1 MATTKYAQIRYKVLD
16 SCFRNSGRTYTF
28 EDLMNE
34 CCDALSAI
42 DPSSNGISVRTLRD
56 DISFME
62 SDAGWQADIER
73 VKVSRKSIYR
83 YRDPNFSINNQPLS
97 KTELIQ
103 IKSALEIISRFDGM
117 PQFSWVNEIVTKINN
132 GFELKDNT
140 SNIISFDS
148 NAYLKGIEFL
158 GDIFNAIYNEQCLNI
173 SYKPFKAI
181 KKTEYIIHPYYLK
194 QYNNRWFLFGLN
206 DEYKTISNIALDRIV
221 EFEISKIKFIKN
233 KTINFNEYFEDI
245 IGVTKLESTKLCKI
259 ELLFNKEEAPYVITK
274 PIHESQKVKKHDE
287 NGLLITIE
295 VFPNI
300 ELEKV
305 ILSYGSGVKVIGP
318 KSFKDK
324 IKKTLLHTTDFYQ

>member
-1 MATTKYAQIRYKVLD
+1 
-16 SCFRNSGRTYTF
+16 
-28 EDLMNE
+28 
-34 CCDALSAI
+34 
-42 DPSSNGISVRTLRD
+42 
-56 DISFME
+56 ME

-140 SNIISFDS
+140 SHIISFDS

-158 GDIFNAIYNEQCLNI
+158 GDLFNAIHYNNVLRIQ
-173 SYKPFKAI
+173 YKPFKSGKEI
-181 KKTEYIIHPYYLK
+181 EFIIHPYFLK

-206 DEYKTISNIALDRIV
+206 DEYKTISNLALDRIV
-221 EFEISKIKFIKN
+221 SFENLKIKYVKN
-233 KTINFNEYFEDI
+233 SSINFNEYFEDI
-245 IGVTKLESTKLCKI
+245 IGVTMPEKGKLTRI
-259 ELLFNKEEAPYVITK
+259 ELLFSNDEAPYILTK
-274 PIHESQKVKKHDE
+274 PIHGSQKKIKHDE

-295 VFPNI
+295 VFQNI

-305 ILSYGSGVKVIGP
+305 ILSYGAGVKVIGP
-318 KSFKDK
+318 KTFKDK
-324 IKKTLLHTTDFYQ
+324 IKKTLMHTIDFYQEQA

>member
-34 CCDALSAI
+34 CGDALSAI
-42 DPSSNGISVRTLRD
+42 DPSSNGISVRTLRE
-56 DISFME
+56 DIAFME

-140 SNIISFDS
+140 SHIISFDS

-158 GDIFNAIYNEQCLNI
+158 GDLFNSIIYKNVLRVK
-173 SYKPFKAI
+173 YKPFKSDKEI
-181 KKTEYIIHPYYLK
+181 EFIIHPYFLK

-206 DEYKTISNIALDRIV
+206 GEYKTISNLALDRIIS
-221 EFEISKIKFIKN
+221 FENLKIKYVEN
-233 KTINFNEYFEDI
+233 KSINFNEYFEDI
-245 IGVTKLESTKLCKI
+245 IGVTMPEKGKLIKI
-259 ELLFNKEEAPYVITK
+259 ELLFNNEEAPYILTK
-274 PIHESQKVKKHDE
+274 PIHGSQKKIQHNE
-287 NGLLITIE
+287 MGLLISIE
-295 VFPNI
+295 VIPNI
-300 ELEKV
+300 ELEKLL
-305 ILSYGSGVKVIGP
+305 LSFGENMTVVKPASV
-318 KSFKDK
+318 KAK
-324 IKKTLLHTTDFYQ
+324 ISKRHQNSIK